1 MNVNVNV
8 MFTFTFTKCSR
19 ILGEQCQGF
28 QFLYLCEGMEWEQE
42 QAGGEKLWEWER
54 EWELTVGGMR
64 RGAPLR

>member
-1 MNVNVNV
+1 MMTRRGV
-8 MFTFTFTKCSR
+8 T
-19 ILGEQCQGF
+19 QGF
-28 QFLYLCEGMEWEQE
+28 HFLYLCEGMEWEQE